1 MTTTLWAAMTAD
13 QRKRARTIIRL
24 YLEACEGNR
33 SKIHYSQF
41 RPVTSLGDLP
51 QRGFTT
57 DCSGLVISAFYEANQ
72 KMPVKIK
79 DPGGYN
85 YSGWGYTGSILA
97 TNKSRRV
104 PLDHKFFIG
113 DMALFGPSLGNTRHV
128 TICRRGGGT
137 MDSVWTS
144 HGGESGP
151 LPTRLMYRSD
161 LLCVVRAESL
171 A

>member
-1 MTTTLWAAMTAD
+1 MTAD
-13 QRKRARTIIRL
+13 QRKRALTIIRL
-24 YLEACEGNR
+24 YLEACESYR
-33 SKIHYSQF
+33 SRIHYSQF
-41 RPVTSLGDLP
+41 RPLTSLGDLP
-51 QRGFTT
+51 QRGFTS

-72 KMPVKIK
+72 KMAVKIK

-113 DMALFGPSLGNTRHV
+113 DMALFGRSLSATSHV

-137 MDSVWTS
+137 MDSIWTS
-144 HGGESGP
+144 LGGESGP
-151 LPTRLMYRSD
+151 LPTRLMYRQD
-161 LLCVVRAESL
+161 LLLVVRAESL